1 MKEVMKMKKILSLVL
16 ILACFALLLAGCG
29 EKTPDAT
36 TAAQTTAAQ
45 TVAETTAA
53 QTTVEPAE
61 PQTVLVTIA
70 DKNGEAVLKLAEI
83 TATDLDEDGKVTIY
97 EALKAAHATCPNGG
111 ADGFAAEV
119 GQYGLSMVKLWGD
132 ENGGSFGYHVNDA
145 SAWSLADEVHTG
157 DRIVAFAYTD
167 LTGWSDTFCYFDQVI
182 ATKPA
187 GETVEITLTAIVYDM
202 TVGDMAPKP
211 VEGAK
216 ILVNGVD
223 SGLVTD
229 DAGKATL
236 TLEIG
241 VNEISATSETMTL
254 VPPIAKITV
263 E

>member
-1 MKEVMKMKKILSLVL
+1 MKKILSLVL

-36 TAAQTTAAQ
+36 TAAQTTVAQ
-45 TVAETTAA
+45 TAAETTATP
-53 QTTVEPAE
+53 TTVAPAD

-97 EALKAAHATCPNGG
+97 EALKAAHATCPNGRT
-111 ADGFAAEV
+111 DGFAAVET
-119 GQYGLSMVKLWGD
+119 QYGLSMSKLWGED
-132 ENGGSFGYHVNDA
+132 NNGNYGYYQNETP
-145 SAWSLADEVHTG
+145 AWALTDEVHTG
-157 DRIVAFAYTD
+157 DRIVAFSYVD
-167 LTGWSDTFCYFDQVI
+167 LTGFSDAFCYFNPMI

-187 GETVEITLTAIVYDM
+187 GETVEITLTAIFFDASY
-202 TVGDMAPKP
+202 APVPTP

-223 SGLVTD
+223 SGLTTD
-229 DAGKATL
+229 ADGKATL
-236 TLEIG
+236 TLESG
-241 VNEISATSETMTL
+241 VNEITAESDTMTL

>member
-1 MKEVMKMKKILSLVL
+1 MKKILSLVL

-83 TATDLDEDGKVTIY
+83 TASDLDEDGKVTIY

-132 ENGGSFGYHVNDA
+132 ENGGSFGYYVNDA

-167 LTGWSDTFCYFDQVI
+167 LVGWSDAFCYFDPII
-182 ATKPA
+182 ATKTS
-187 GETVEITLTAIVYDM
+187 GENVEVTLTALLPDENWNPVQ
-202 TVGDMAPKP
+202 TP

-223 SGLVTD
+223 SGLTTD
-229 DAGKATL
+229 AEGKVTL
-236 TLEIG
+236 TLESG
-241 VNEISATSETMTL
+241 VNEITAESDTLTL

>member
-29 EKTPDAT
+29 EKTPDST
-36 TAAQTTAAQ
+36 TAAQTVAAQ

-83 TATDLDEDGKVTIY
+83 KASDLDEDGKVTIY

-132 ENGGSFGYHVNDA
+132 ENGGNFGYYVNET
-145 SAWSLADEVHTG
+145 SSMSLADEVHTG

-167 LTGWSDTFCYFDQVI
+167 LVGWSDAFCYFDPII
-182 ATKPA
+182 ATKTS
-187 GETVEITLTAIVYDM
+187 GENVEVTLTALLPDENWNPVQ
-202 TVGDMAPKP
+202 TP

-223 SGLVTD
+223 SGLTTD
-229 DAGKATL
+229 AEGKVTL
-236 TLEIG
+236 TLESG

>member
-29 EKTPDAT
+29 EKTLDAT

-83 TATDLDEDGKVTIY
+83 TASDLDEDGKVTIY

-111 ADGFAAEV
+111 ADGIAAEV
-119 GQYGLSMVKLWGD
+119 GQYGLSMVKLWGE
-132 ENGGSFGYHVNDA
+132 ENGGSFGYYVNET

-157 DRIVAFAYTD
+157 DRVVAFAYTD
-167 LTGWSDTFCYFDQVI
+167 LVGWSDAFCYFDPII
-182 ATKPA
+182 ATKTS
-187 GETVEITLTAIVYDM
+187 GENVELSLTAIVFD
-202 TVGDMAPKP
+202 TEVGAMAPKA
-211 VEGAK
+211 VVGAK
-216 ILVNGVD
+216 IYVNGVD
-223 SGLVTD
+223 SGLTTD
-229 DAGKATL
+229 AEGKVML
-236 TLEIG
+236 TLASG
-241 VNEISATSETMTL
+241 VNEIAAKSDTLTL

>member
-36 TAAQTTAAQ
+36 TAAQT
-45 TVAETTAA
+45 VAETTAA
-53 QTTVEPAE
+53 QTTVAPAE

-83 TATDLDEDGKVTIY
+83 TASDLDEDGKVTIY
-97 EALKAAHATCPNGG
+97 EALKAAHATCPNDG

-119 GQYGLSMVKLWGD
+119 GQYGLSMVKLWGE
-132 ENGGSFGYHVNDA
+132 ENGGSFGYYVNDA

-182 ATKPA
+182 ATKPE
-187 GETVEITLTAIVYDM
+187 GETVEITLTAIFFDASY
-202 TVGDMAPKP
+202 APVPTP

-223 SGLVTD
+223 SGLVTN
-229 DAGKATL
+229 AEGKVTL

>member
-1 MKEVMKMKKILSLVL
+1 MKKILSLVL

-83 TATDLDEDGKVTIY
+83 TASDLDEDGKVTIY

-132 ENGGSFGYHVNDA
+132 ENGGNFGYYVNET
-145 SAWSLADEVHTG
+145 SSMSLADEVHTG
-157 DRIVAFAYTD
+157 DRVVAFAYTD
-167 LTGWSDTFCYFDQVI
+167 LVGWSDAFCYFDPVI
-182 ATKPA
+182 ATKTS
-187 GETVEITLTAIVYDM
+187 GENVEVTLTALLPDDNWNPVQ
-202 TVGDMAPKP
+202 TP

-223 SGLVTD
+223 SGLTTD
-229 DAGKATL
+229 AEGKVTL
-236 TLEIG
+236 TLESG
-241 VNEISATSETMTL
+241 VNEITATSETMTL

>member
-83 TATDLDEDGKVTIY
+83 TASDLDEDGKVTIY

-119 GQYGLSMVKLWGD
+119 GQYGLSMVKLWGE
-132 ENGGSFGYHVNDA
+132 ENGGNFGYYVNET
-145 SAWSLADEVHTG
+145 SSMSLADEVHTG
-157 DRIVAFAYTD
+157 DRVVAFAYTD
-167 LTGWSDTFCYFDQVI
+167 LVGWSDAFCYFDPVI
-182 ATKPA
+182 ATKTS
-187 GETVEITLTAIVYDM
+187 GENVEVTLTALLPDDNWNPVQ
-202 TVGDMAPKP
+202 TP

-223 SGLVTD
+223 SGLTTD
-229 DAGKATL
+229 AEGKVTL
-236 TLEIG
+236 TLESG
-241 VNEISATSETMTL
+241 VNEITAESDTLTL

>member
-1 MKEVMKMKKILSLVL
+1 MKKILSLVL

-83 TATDLDEDGKVTIY
+83 TASDLDEDGKVTIY

-119 GQYGLSMVKLWGD
+119 GQYGLSMVKLWGE
-132 ENGGSFGYHVNDA
+132 ENGGNFGYYVNET
-145 SAWSLADEVHTG
+145 SSMSLADEVHTG
-157 DRIVAFAYTD
+157 DRVVAFAYTD
-167 LTGWSDTFCYFDQVI
+167 LVGWSDAFCYFDPII
-182 ATKPA
+182 ATKTS
-187 GETVEITLTAIVYDM
+187 GENVEVTLTALLPDENWNPVQ
-202 TVGDMAPKP
+202 TP

-223 SGLVTD
+223 SGLTTD
-229 DAGKATL
+229 AEGKVTL
-236 TLEIG
+236 TLESG
-241 VNEISATSETMTL
+241 VNEITAESDTLTL

>member
-1 MKEVMKMKKILSLVL
+1 MKKILSLIL

-29 EKTPDAT
+29 EKTADNT

-45 TVAETTAA
+45 TAAETTATP
-53 QTTVEPAE
+53 TTVAPAE

-83 TATDLDEDGKVTIY
+83 TATDLDEDGKVNIY
-97 EALKAAHATCPNGG
+97 EALKAAHATCPNDG

-119 GQYGLSMVKLWGD
+119 GQYGLSMVKLWGE
-132 ENGGSFGYHVNDA
+132 ENGGSFGYYVNET
-145 SAWSLADEVHTG
+145 SSMSLADEVHTG

-167 LTGWSDTFCYFDQVI
+167 LVGWSDAFCYFDPII
-182 ATKPA
+182 ATKTS
-187 GETVEITLTAIVYDM
+187 GENVEVTLTALLPDENWNPVQ
-202 TVGDMAPKP
+202 TP

-223 SGLVTD
+223 SGLTTD
-229 DAGKATL
+229 AAGKVTL
-236 TLEIG
+236 TLASG
-241 VNEISATSETMTL
+241 VNEITAESDTLTL

>member
-45 TVAETTAA
+45 TAAETTATP
-53 QTTVEPAE
+53 TTVAPAE

-83 TATDLDEDGKVTIY
+83 TASDLDEDGKVTIY

-111 ADGFAAEV
+111 ADGFAAVET
-119 GQYGLSMVKLWGD
+119 QYGLSMSKLWGED
-132 ENGGSFGYHVNDA
+132 NNGNYGYYQNEA
-145 SAWSLADEVHTG
+145 AAWALTDEVHTG
-157 DRIVAFAYTD
+157 DRIVAFSYVD
-167 LTGWSDTFCYFDQVI
+167 LTCFSDAFCYFDPMK
-182 ATKPA
+182 ATKAA
-187 GETVEITLTAIVYDM
+187 GETVEVTLTAIFYDASY
-202 TVGDMAPKP
+202 APVPTP

-241 VNEISATSETMTL
+241 VNEITATSETMTL

>member
-36 TAAQTTAAQ
+36 TAGQTTVAQ

-53 QTTVEPAE
+53 QTTVAPAE

-83 TATDLDEDGKVTIY
+83 TASDLDEDGKVTIY

-111 ADGFAAEV
+111 ADGFAAVET
-119 GQYGLSMVKLWGD
+119 QYGLSMSKLWGED
-132 ENGGSFGYHVNDA
+132 NNGNYGYYQNEA
-145 SAWSLADEVHTG
+145 AAWALTDEVHTG
-157 DRIVAFAYTD
+157 DRIVAFSYVD
-167 LTGWSDTFCYFDQVI
+167 LTGFSDAFCYFDPMK
-182 ATKPA
+182 ATKAA
-187 GETVEITLTAIVYDM
+187 GETVEVTLTAIFYDASY
-202 TVGDMAPKP
+202 APVPTP

-216 ILVNGVD
+216 IIVNGVD
-223 SGLVTD
+223 SGLTTD
-229 DAGKATL
+229 AAGKATL

-241 VNEISATSETMTL
+241 VNEITATSDTMTL

>member
-83 TATDLDEDGKVTIY
+83 TASDLDEDGKVTIY

-119 GQYGLSMVKLWGD
+119 GQYGLSMVKLWGE
-132 ENGGSFGYHVNDA
+132 ENGGNFGYYVNET
-145 SAWSLADEVHTG
+145 SSMSLADEVHTG
-157 DRIVAFAYTD
+157 DRVVAFAYTD
-167 LTGWSDTFCYFDQVI
+167 LVGWSDAFCYFDPII
-182 ATKPA
+182 ATKTS
-187 GETVEITLTAIVYDM
+187 GENVEVTLTALLPDENWNPVQ
-202 TVGDMAPKP
+202 TP

-223 SGLVTD
+223 SGLTTD
-229 DAGKATL
+229 AEGKVTL
-236 TLEIG
+236 TLESG
-241 VNEISATSETMTL
+241 VNEITAESDTLTL